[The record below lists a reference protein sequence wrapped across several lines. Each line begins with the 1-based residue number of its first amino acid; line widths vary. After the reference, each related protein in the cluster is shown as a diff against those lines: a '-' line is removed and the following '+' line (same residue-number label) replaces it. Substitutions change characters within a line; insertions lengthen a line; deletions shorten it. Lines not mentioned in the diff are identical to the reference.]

1 MSSPVNSSEAFSG
14 GSGAM
19 IIGSGSNA
27 ISAGDTVVAI
37 TALAT
42 GQISTDPATG
52 KSNYLLTNVEIPAG
66 TTIFG
71 RWTGSITG
79 AASNQAIAYLG

>member
-1 MSSPVNSSEAFSG
+1 MSAPVNSSEAFSG
-14 GSGAM
+14 GSGAVVV
-19 IIGSGSNA
+19 GSGA
-27 ISAGDTVVAI
+27 ITVPSGSVVVAI

-42 GQISTDPATG
+42 GQITTVG
-52 KSNYLLTNVEIPAG
+52 NYALSSAEIPAG

-71 RWTGSITG
+71 RWTAVTG

>member
-1 MSSPVNSSEAFSG
+1 MSVPVNSAEAFSG
-14 GSGAM
+14 GLGAIVVGSGA
-19 IIGSGSNA
+19 IT

-37 TALAT
+37 TALAS
-42 GQISTDPATG
+42 GQITTVGNYALTAAT
-52 KSNYLLTNVEIPAG
+52 IPAG

-71 RWTGSITG
+71 RWTAVTG